1 MLDSVKISVHAPYL
15 DDGKGNIKRMFNN
28 QFYDILL
35 ANSDQRMNGFI
46 LNSRTGLYQT
56 DTIYQMKVTKFDNYE
71 MLVLNGKIKLPSY
84 NYNVYY
90 RIFEERID
98 IEFSLPK
105 YFYGTNIFELRSHTR
120 KSNPVSVYD
129 SLLLGLKYFFE
140 EVFFN
145 VKVDWGA
152 VEILRWD
159 FCYNQIFQT
168 KAESL
173 QALKYIKMKH
183 QSKGDR
189 LSYET
194 GFVQLTKTNYLKI
207 YHKGEEFLKHD
218 MYKLKSRNVEK
229 YAEISQRIL
238 RYEKKHTCKNVAYF
252 WNCNFRNYDRP
263 FMKMEYLE
271 QKKKGRVNKLLRA
284 EFENVQRFTIGN
296 SKILGCTK
304 LDPIFFSMLY
314 DKFRKEIKQK
324 FTIGK
329 MSVDPL
335 LKEVVQPTINR
346 TMKIKILALI
356 KTFKSLKKAYES
368 GAISKATYYRYK
380 SFMEEKNMSET
391 NIKTDIY
398 QCWDSDRYNRLV
410 FNSGINPTML
420 SKKIMF

>member
-1 MLDSVKISVHAPYL
+1 MIDSVKISVHAPFL
-15 DDGKGNIKRMFNN
+15 NDGKGNMKRMYNAM
-28 QFYDILL
+28 FYDILL
-35 ANSDQRMNGFI
+35 ANSDARKNGFI
-46 LNSRTGLYQT
+46 LNSRTGVYTT
-56 DTIYQMKVTKFDNYE
+56 DTIYQMKVSQFDNYE
-71 MLVLNGKIKLPSY
+71 MLMLNGKINLPSY
-84 NYNVYY
+84 NYNIYY
-90 RIFEERID
+90 RIFEERVD

-105 YFYGTNIFELRSHTR
+105 YFYGTNVFELRSHTR
-120 KSNPVSVYD
+120 KANPIKVYD

-145 VKVDWGA
+145 VKIDWGA
-152 VEILRWD
+152 IEILRWD
-159 FCYNQIFQT
+159 FCYNQVFQT
-168 KAESL
+168 RDESL

-218 MYKLKSRNVEK
+218 MYKLKSQNIEK

-238 RYEKKHTCKNVAYF
+238 RYEKKHTTKNVAYF
-252 WNCNFRNYDRP
+252 WNCNFRNFDRP
-263 FMKMEYLE
+263 FMKKEYLE
-271 QKKKGRVNKLLRA
+271 QKKKGKINKHLRA

-304 LDPIFFSMLY
+304 LDETFFMMLY

-324 FTIGK
+324 FTIGA

-356 KTFKSLKKAYES
+356 KTFKSIKKAYES

-380 SFMEEKNMSET
+380 SFMEEKNLSET

-398 QCWDSDRYNRLV
+398 QCWNSDRYNRLV
-410 FNSGINPTML
+410 FNSGINPTIL